1 MKKCLYSQV
10 KLSYYFAHVWGPL
23 CNIPIL
29 KLWQITERIP
39 CTDSAFSMRDM
50 KKCFPCDMHFSKMLY
65 SVTKFLLNTTLDS
78 ELVLVNQ
85 K

>member
-10 KLSYYFAHVWGPL
+10 KLLFCPCMGPL
-23 CNIPIL
+23 YNIPIL
-29 KLWQITERIP
+29 KLWQLTERIP
-39 CTDSAFSMRDM
+39 CTDSAFSVRDL
-50 KKCFPCDMHFSKMLY
+50 KKYFPRDMHFSKMLY